1 MASLPE
7 STLLRWNL
15 YSVPMS
21 RRGFCPCSK
30 SRRRRGRGMRYSTQA
45 TLADL
50 YVVHLLYIQS
60 SLSGIHLGHLIFQS
74 PLFFKHILSWTLILK
89 YFMISF
95 IHQIC
100 HLLGKGNNGAA
111 LCVQD
116 LDNNNLLKEFD
127 TLEKG
132 VTSQLN

>member
-1 MASLPE
+1 
-7 STLLRWNL
+7 
-15 YSVPMS
+15 
-21 RRGFCPCSK
+21 
-30 SRRRRGRGMRYSTQA
+30 
-45 TLADL
+45 
-50 YVVHLLYIQS
+50 
-60 SLSGIHLGHLIFQS
+60 
-74 PLFFKHILSWTLILK
+74 
-89 YFMISF
+89 MIPF

-132 VTSQLN
+132 VTSYIKKI